1 MLAQDTQTMNL
12 RYHRLEV
19 RNHWLI
25 AITLVV
31 VAVLL
36 AAAALFAVQTV
47 SRTADETTAQQ
58 FLTAIES
65 GSTDGLDSVFAPS
78 AIYVD
83 HTGMVSTGLTEIKAS
98 VAMDQA
104 FAPDILSIGSPTTTG
119 AIVSVPFTWDN
130 SLGLTGHGI
139 QVSQFDDGKVI
150 YSAMVL
156 AND

>member
-1 MLAQDTQTMNL
+1 MLAQDTQTLNL

-25 AITLVV
+25 AITLIVIALL
-31 VAVLL
+31 VA
-36 AAAALFAVQTV
+36 ATALFAVQTL

-83 HTGMVSTGLTEIKAS
+83 HTGMVSTGLTEIKATI
-98 VAMDQA
+98 AMDQA
-104 FAPDILSIGSPTTTG
+104 FAPDVVTIGSPTTTG
-119 AIVSVPFTWDN
+119 AIVSIPFTWSN
-130 SLGLTGHGI
+130 SLGLTGDGI
-139 QVSQFDDGKVI
+139 QVSQFDQGKVI

>member
-1 MLAQDTQTMNL
+1 MLAQDTQTLNL

-25 AITLVV
+25 AITVVV
-31 VAVLL
+31 VALLL
-36 AAAALFAVQTV
+36 AGAALFAVRTV

-65 GSTDGLDSVFAPS
+65 GSTDGLDSVFAPD
-78 AIYVD
+78 ALYVD
-83 HTGMVSTGLTEIKAS
+83 DAGMVSTGLTEIKAS

-104 FAPDILSIGSPTTTG
+104 FAPDIVTMGSPTTTG
-119 AIVSVPFTWDN
+119 AIVSVPFTWAN
-130 SLGLTGHGI
+130 NLGLTGDGI
-139 QVSQFDDGKVI
+139 QVSQFENGKVI